1 MSGEKKLPKAITSVT
16 MGRDMEAQVKEIA
29 VDQHRSFSAQVC
41 YYVSLGLKRDAIL
54 IAGEDIAGAPF

>member
-1 MSGEKKLPKAITSVT
+1 MSGEKALPKAICSIT
-16 MGRDMEAQVKEIA
+16 MPRDIKSQVEEVA
-29 VDQHRSFSAQVC
+29 DDQHRSFSAQVC